1 MKTFLPSNTRKSLFA
16 LSDMLPGT
24 CTALRGHNNGCM
36 HTPNKSW
43 LFQSFPYMNTF
54 IIQVSSLISTTVTTV
69 THWNLLWS
77 ETKWHEQYRSSYSIF
92 PSNNLESTF
101 KRRNIKILHN
111 NILLENKELK
121 FCIDFL
127 SKCSAADMKEQY
139 LSILSVLQRLNI
151 NVLITINTG
160 MMTCNFS
167 CIFIFYQCHIIFW
180 YWNIELEFKI
190 LCDILSPSSLFCW
203 EMLNPL

>member
-24 CTALRGHNNGCM
+24 CTALRGHNNGCT
-36 HTPNKSW
+36 HLTSHG
-43 LFQSFPYMNTF
+43 SFNRFLMNTF
-54 IIQVSSLISTTVTTV
+54 IIQVSSLISTTVTTA

-77 ETKWHEQYRSSYSIF
+77 ETNWHEQYRSSYSIF

-167 CIFIFYQCHIIFW
+167 CIFYLTGVI
-180 YWNIELEFKI
+180 
-190 LCDILSPSSLFCW
+190 
-203 EMLNPL
+203 